1 MITLKERVACRC
13 LAVVQLQEAEEEGEG
28 SVDVEMGVRTSEREH
43 RLAVCGVCVSV
54 IMCAACRASHG
65 NITIRGCEVK
75 VCLQYAPASSAVLRL
90 HDMDRRQQQL
100 LLLTR

>member
-28 SVDVEMGVRTSEREH
+28 SVDVEMGVRASEREH

-65 NITIRGCEVK
+65 NIIRGCEVK
-75 VCLQYAPASSAVLRL
+75 VCLQYAPTSSAVLRL
-90 HDMDRRQQQL
+90 HGMDRRQQQL
-100 LLLTR
+100 LLTR

>member
-54 IMCAACRASHG
+54 IMCAACRASHHTE
-65 NITIRGCEVK
+65 I
-75 VCLQYAPASSAVLRL
+75 LQYADAKSKCVCSTLPPP
-90 HDMDRRQQQL
+90 QL
-100 LLLTR
+100 SCDYWYMT